1 MSQAKEYSRFSLS
14 QRLEHWVMVV
24 SFTLLALTGLPQK
37 FAGTG
42 WAETMI
48 GLMGG
53 IEITREIHHAAA
65 ILLLLAV
72 IYHFVSIL
80 YQVIVLRSRW
90 SIYPQLQD
98 VFDALHT
105 VQYDLGARK
114 DAPKYDHFAWGE
126 KFEYWALVWGTLI
139 MALTGLM
146 MWNPIIVT
154 RFLSGDV
161 IPAAK
166 AAHGAEAILAVL
178 AVVVWHFYNVHL
190 RQFNKSM
197 FTGKLPAHEME
208 TEHAL
213 EMERLAGGKAPRI
226 PDPQVLRRRQRVF
239 VPIAT
244 VVSLASLFLVFLF
257 TTAETTAL
265 QTIHPMPGQL
275 VQVYVPQTP
284 TPLPTAVPT
293 EAPPPTALPITATAV
308 GGTPLPVTPG
318 AATPTALATAAAA
331 KPTPPPAANAPAVPA
346 DHAGRTVCTAC
357 HATGL
362 AGAPKSPPDH
372 AGRLDAACMDCHK
385 PQ

>member
-1 MSQAKEYSRFSLS
+1 MSQPKEYLRFSLS
-14 QRLEHWVMVV
+14 QRLEHWVMVI

-53 IEITREIHHAAA
+53 IEFAREIHHAAA

-105 VQYDLGARK
+105 VQYGLGVRK
-114 DAPKYDHFAWGE
+114 EPPKYDHFAWGE

-190 RQFNKSM
+190 KEFNKSM
-197 FTGKLPAHEME
+197 FIGKLSEHEME

-213 EMERLAGGKAPRI
+213 ELERLAGGKAPYV
-226 PDPQVLRRRQRVF
+226 PDPQVLRRRRRVF
-239 VPIAT
+239 VPIAA

-284 TPLPTAVPT
+284 TPLPTETPKA
-293 EAPPPTALPITATAV
+293 TALPVGATPV
-308 GGTPLPVTPG
+308 GGTP
-318 AATPTALATAAAA
+318 
-331 KPTPPPAANAPAVPA
+331 PAAQAPAVPA

-357 HATGL
+357 HLTGL
-362 AGAPKSPPDH
+362 GGAPKSPPDH